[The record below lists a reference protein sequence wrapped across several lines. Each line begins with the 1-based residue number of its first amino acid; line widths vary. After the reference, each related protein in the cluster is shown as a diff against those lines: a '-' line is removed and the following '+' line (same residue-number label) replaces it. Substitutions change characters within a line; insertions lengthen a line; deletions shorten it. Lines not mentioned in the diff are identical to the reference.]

1 MSYIALGLVKGL
13 DWNQSKRTSN
23 NSSDNRYGST
33 GSTII
38 NCARFV
44 SEFNA

>member
-1 MSYIALGLVKGL
+1 MVLLKPVEGESSGSIH
-13 DWNQSKRTSN
+13 

-38 NCARFV
+38 NCTRFV